1 MPRVL
6 MGLKKI
12 LADRET
18 WVGLGLIFG
27 LSLVGGLVSHPGLV
41 RRFLAGEFRQAFIL
55 KEDFPQ
61 VVFIS
66 LAEAESAWSER
77 QAVFIDS
84 RSLEEYHRGHIP
96 GAISIPLEDVKS
108 GGEDLLARIPEA
120 LEIIV
125 YCEGGDCQASL
136 NLARWL
142 ESRGFKNL
150 RVFSGGWT
158 EWTQAGLPV
167 EADVAE

>member
-12 LADRET
+12 LADKQT

-27 LSLVGGLVSHPGLV
+27 ISLVCGLVSHPGLV
-41 RRFLAGEFRQAFIL
+41 KRFLAGEFRQAFIL

-61 VVFIS
+61 VIFIT
-66 LAEAESAWSER
+66 LPEAEVAWSER

-84 RSLEEYHRGHIP
+84 RSLEAYHRGHIP
-96 GAISIPLEDVKS
+96 GAISIPLEEVKS
-108 GGEDLLARIPEA
+108 GREDLLASIPEA
-120 LEIIV
+120 MEIII

-150 RVFSGGWT
+150 RVFSGGWL

-167 EADVAE
+167 EANAAE